1 MLTGLQGGYSKF
13 CCFLCKWDS
22 HAREKQY
29 VVKTGP
35 KRMSLIPGFKNIK
48 EEPLVQSEQI
58 FLPPIHIKLGLMK
71 NLVKAMNK
79 DGGGFQYLKTKFPR
93 TSDAKMKEGI
103 FVGPQIRELMKDSNF
118 ESTLNEAEQRAW
130 TAFVEVCHNFLAN
143 KKKENYREIILELF
157 SSYKTLK
164 CNMSLKFISWILIWI
179 FFPANLGAVSDEH
192 GERFHQDILHIE
204 KRYNGK

>member
-1 MLTGLQGGYSKF
+1 
-13 CCFLCKWDS
+13 
-22 HAREKQY
+22 
-29 VVKTGP
+29 
-35 KRMSLIPGFKNIK
+35 MSLIPGVKNIK
-48 EEPLVQSEQI
+48 EEPLVQSEKI

-93 TSDAKMKEGI
+93 ISDAKIKEGI

-130 TAFVEVCHNFLAN
+130 TAFVEVCHNFLGN
-143 KKKENYREIILELF
+143 KKKENYREIILELL

-179 FFPANLGAVSDEH
+179 SFPL
-192 GERFHQDILHIE
+192 ILEQYQMNTAKGFI
-204 KRYNGK
+204 KTYCT

>member
-1 MLTGLQGGYSKF
+1 MLTGLQGGYTKF

-22 HAREKQY
+22 HAREKHY

-35 KRMSLIPGFKNIK
+35 KRMSLIPGVKNIK
-48 EEPLVQSEQI
+48 EEPLVQSEKN

-93 TSDAKMKEGI
+93 ISDAKMKEGI

-130 TAFVEVCHNFLAN
+130 TAFVEVCHNFLGN
-143 KKKENYREIILELF
+143 KKKENYREIILELL

-179 FFPANLGAVSDEH
+179 SFPL
-192 GERFHQDILHIE
+192 ILEQYQMNTVKGFI
-204 KRYNGK
+204 KTYCT